1 MIAQEDAMQLLA
13 AAQRAMAEA
22 VRVQKEARI
31 RIHELEGEVQRLR
44 LELEQ
49 VRAVGQFGFQKGGAR
64 A

>member
-31 RIHELEGEVQRLR
+31 RIHELEGEVLRLR

-49 VRAVGQFGFQKGGAR
+49 VRAVEFGFQKNR
-64 A
+64 AIA

>member
-1 MIAQEDAMQLLA
+1 MIATEDAMQLFA
-13 AAQRAMAEA
+13 AAQKAMAEA

-31 RIHELEGEVQRLR
+31 RIHELECEVQRLR

-49 VRAVGQFGFQKGGAR
+49 VRSVEQFGFQRKGAV

>member
-31 RIHELEGEVQRLR
+31 RIHELEGQVQRLR

-49 VRAVGQFGFQKGGAR
+49 VRSVGQFGFQQKGAM

>member
-49 VRAVGQFGFQKGGAR
+49 VRAVEFGFQQKGAM

>member
-13 AAQRAMAEA
+13 AAQRAMADA
-22 VRVQKEARI
+22 VKVQKEARI

-49 VRAVGQFGFQKGGAR
+49 VRAVEFGFQKGGAR

>member
-49 VRAVGQFGFQKGGAR
+49 VRAVEFGFQTKVVMA
-64 A
+64 